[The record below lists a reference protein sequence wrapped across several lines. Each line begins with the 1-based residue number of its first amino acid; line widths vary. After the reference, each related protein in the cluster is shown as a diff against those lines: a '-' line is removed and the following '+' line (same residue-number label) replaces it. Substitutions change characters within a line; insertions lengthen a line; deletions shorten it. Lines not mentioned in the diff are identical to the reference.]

1 MVMRLLLSAR
11 QHGWHPA
18 AWRVSDAPV
27 FSPADLLEM
36 AKQAEQAE
44 FDVVLFGLPSLAPG
58 APGDGSEGSMR
69 LEPLPVM
76 GAAIGVT
83 SRIGLGAF
91 WPLDIAEPFHVA
103 RVMATL
109 DHLSQG
115 RAAWITDST
124 MVPAP
129 ACDQPGSNRLAER
142 ASEFADVVTKLWD
155 SWEDS
160 GFVADQS
167 SGIFADPERVHPI
180 NHEGQFFKVRGPL
193 NLPRPVQGW
202 PVVIYRDHGQCDLRD
217 SVSAYADL
225 VIAALP
231 DIDAAR
237 SFRRELDSA
246 RTGRSRR
253 PLLIASMMPVLA
265 RTTAEAEQRA
275 KQLDHWSRCALPS
288 FVGTPEE
295 FVSELVRWHKSGACD
310 GFDIRPAVMPLDL
323 DFICLEVMPQLRRAL
338 GPDADRPA
346 AGTLRER
353 LGLDRPAS
361 QYGAA

>member
-1 MVMRLLLSAR
+1 MRLLLSVR

-18 AWRVSDAPV
+18 AWRVSDAPI
-27 FSPADLLEM
+27 FSPADLLKM
-36 AKQAEQAE
+36 ARQADEAD
-44 FDVVLFGLPSLAPG
+44 FDAVLFGLPGFAPG
-58 APGDGSEGSMR
+58 APGDGTEGSMR
-69 LEPLPVM
+69 FEPLPMM

-83 SRIGLGAF
+83 KRIGLGGF

-124 MVPAP
+124 MVPAS
-129 ACDQPGSNRLAER
+129 GSDRPDSKDIAAR

-160 GFVADQS
+160 GFVADQA
-167 SGIFADPERVHPI
+167 SGIFADPEHVHPI
-180 NHEGQFFKVRGPL
+180 NHEGRFFKVRGPL

-202 PVVIYRDHGQCDLRD
+202 PVVMYRDHGQRD
-217 SVSAYADL
+217 IRDGVSTYADL

-231 DIDAAR
+231 DLEAV
-237 SFRRELDSA
+237 RRFKNGLA
-246 RTGRSRR
+246 PMHAGRR

-265 RTTAEAEQRA
+265 RTVADAQRRA
-275 KQLDHWSRCALPS
+275 DELDGWSRCAYPS
-288 FVGTPEE
+288 FVGTPEG
-295 FVSELVRWHKSGACD
+295 FVSELRRWHEAGACD
-310 GFDIRPAVMPLDL
+310 GFDIRPAVTPLDL
-323 DFICLEVMPQLRRAL
+323 DFTCLEVMPELRRL
-338 GPDADRPA
+338 THGADRA
-346 AGTLRER
+346 AAPTLRGR
-353 LGLDRPAS
+353 LGLDRPSS